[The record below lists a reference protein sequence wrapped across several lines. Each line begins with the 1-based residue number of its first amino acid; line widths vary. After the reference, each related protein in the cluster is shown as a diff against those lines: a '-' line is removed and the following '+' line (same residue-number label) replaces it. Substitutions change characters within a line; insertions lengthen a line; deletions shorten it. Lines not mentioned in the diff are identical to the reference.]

1 MKNLKFISE
10 NTREQLDI
18 KRSLFQEEYVNDFRP
33 SAGASAVKS
42 GALFEQVVQEKIQGL
57 MGNKS
62 FKLFSQPS
70 FTDYMDM
77 DRRADFM
84 LLTKEHKSD
93 QPLYIECKQLGNCES
108 HIDKVVVW
116 FNQIFFSTKLTKL
129 WIIYDYNGET
139 SGFGY
144 RKIQK
149 IKQFA
154 NMIQSIVQQQGKV
167 FEFIYIEDL
176 PQYL

>member
-10 NTREQLDI
+10 KTREQLDI

-116 FNQIFFSTKLTKL
+116 FNQIFFSTNLLYPATVIEATWHARTQMAFAL
-129 WIIYDYNGET
+129 ANQF
-139 SGFGY
+139 FGC
-144 RKIQK
+144 
-149 IKQFA
+149 
-154 NMIQSIVQQQGKV
+154 
-167 FEFIYIEDL
+167 FITMRSWFDG
-176 PQYL
+176 